1 MTTRNSIKLED
12 LRANELRAENQR
24 KLSESLEAHRWI
36 DDDDD
41 DDNDDDEDKD
51 DKDDDD
57 CDCEGGDVP
66 RRGSAKRGFEAGG

>member
-1 MTTRNSIKLED
+1 MIMMTTRNSIKLED

-24 KLSESLEAHRWI
+24 KLSESLEAHRWS
-36 DDDDD
+36 DDD
-41 DDNDDDEDKD
+41 DDNDDDEY
-51 DKDDDD
+51 DDD

>member
-41 DDNDDDEDKD
+41 VEDKD